1 MQEQCINTDGA
12 RMGARMDGVG
22 ARCDNERG
30 NEGMNGKVFKCLA
43 FWLVCCERNRQRF
56 FGALESSSELS
67 IPSTFLVH
75 LLHMRFTKTE
85 RERDS
90 AREREIHKRF
100 YVNVLVGSQCVAT
113 TPLLPARFDFGL
125 DLCKL
130 LVEHCQ

>member
-1 MQEQCINTDGA
+1 
-12 RMGARMDGVG
+12 MGARMDGMG

-75 LLHMRFTKTE
+75 LLHMRFTNRE
-85 RERDS
+85 RERET
-90 AREREIHKRF
+90 AREIEREREREIHLRF
-100 YVNVLVGSQCVAT
+100 YVNVNVLVGSQCVAT